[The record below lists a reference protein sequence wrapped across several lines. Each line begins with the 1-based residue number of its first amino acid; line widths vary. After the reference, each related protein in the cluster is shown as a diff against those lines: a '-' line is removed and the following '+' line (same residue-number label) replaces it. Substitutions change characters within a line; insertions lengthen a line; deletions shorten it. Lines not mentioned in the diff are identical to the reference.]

1 MHRAWVLILT
11 LLAAKAMGLRPV
23 GSNNIATTWLN
34 FNSAARRTYAG
45 ALQASTPG
53 LGGAA
58 GSSSRNESR
67 SILAPSSSSGST
79 RLPDSTALSK
89 GIIPTSHSDLANLER
104 QFGLSAGGVRDGNAP
119 PRSATALRYFQIV
132 DKLAPNEMLQ
142 KFAMSAPPNV
152 QEAAKSTIMSI
163 LGQLPNYALD
173 ASLITTSTKL
183 ANLIYQMQLT
193 GYSIKN
199 AEYRMSLTRSL
210 KGLPRLPPPAAIPLN
225 QGNMTIGLARLS
237 ETEVSGTATI
247 RDALTG
253 LDLQVDVSEL
263 TGSLSK
269 EIEALRNELAV
280 IRDNRET
287 ELRTNLLT
295 YIQALPERE
304 LSRLTSD
311 MSDDVMESI
320 NMLVQALMER
330 LGISNAS
337 AGGPEV
343 VIQQSMAAMAQL
355 CMWQLIVGYKLRELE
370 AMDRPMSLDCA
381 GLRGRGWYDRVG

>member
-1 MHRAWVLILT
+1 MVHRSWVLILT
-11 LLAAKAMGLRPV
+11 LLAAKAVGLRPV
-23 GSNNIATTWLN
+23 GLAATTWLN
-34 FNSAARRTYAG
+34 GAARRAYVG
-45 ALQASTPG
+45 ALLASSPG
-53 LGGAA
+53 GGA
-58 GSSSRNESR
+58 SSASMNESR
-67 SILAPSSSSGST
+67 SMLAPAASSSGST
-79 RLPDSTALSK
+79 RLPDSIALSK
-89 GIIPTSHSDLANLER
+89 GIIPTSASDLANLER

-119 PRSATALRYFQIV
+119 PRSAAALRYFQIV

-142 KFAMSAPPNV
+142 KFALSAPQNV

-225 QGNMTIGLARLS
+225 QGNMSIGLARLS
-237 ETEVSGTATI
+237 GTEVSGTATI
-247 RDALTG
+247 RDASTG
-253 LDLQVDVSEL
+253 MDLQVDVSEL

-337 AGGPEV
+337 AEGPEV
-343 VIQQSMAAMAQL
+343 VVQQSMAAMAQL
-355 CMWQLIVGYKLRELE
+355 CMWQLVVGYKLRELE
-370 AMDRPMSLDCA
+370 ALDRPMSLD
-381 GLRGRGWYDRVG
+381 